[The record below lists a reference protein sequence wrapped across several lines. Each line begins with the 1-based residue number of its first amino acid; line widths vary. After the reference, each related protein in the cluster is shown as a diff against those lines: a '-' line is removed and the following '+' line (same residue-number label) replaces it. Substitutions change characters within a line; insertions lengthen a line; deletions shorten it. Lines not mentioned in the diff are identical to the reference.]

1 MDETDGV
8 GAMEGTAAI
17 RSSEGSDRETGASVV
32 TATIPASEFALGETL
47 STAPGASLACETTAD
62 AGGSVFP
69 LLWART
75 PDHEAL
81 EAALRGD
88 PTTTE
93 VAVLTDL
100 DDERLY
106 RIDWGS
112 SVHLGV
118 KILTSAGATILDVSA
133 EAGDW
138 TVKMLFPSRTALSA
152 TKTACE
158 NHGLP
163 LDIRTIRSM
172 DGGPTGGYS
181 LTDRQYETLT
191 AAYEGG
197 YYDIPR
203 ATELGDL
210 ASEMGISH
218 QALSERMRRATGTLV
233 GETLVANN
241 VPSR

>member
-1 MDETDGV
+1 
-8 GAMEGTAAI
+8 MEGTTAG
-17 RSSEGSDRETGASVV
+17 RSARETEKEADSSVV
-32 TATIPASEFALGETL
+32 TATIPAREFALGEAL
-47 STAPGASLACETTAD
+47 STAPEASLACERTAD

-75 PDHEAL
+75 SDHETL
-81 EAALRGD
+81 EAALRED
-88 PTTTE
+88 STTAE
-93 VAVLTDL
+93 VTVLTDL

-106 RIDWGS
+106 RIGWGS

-118 KILTSAGATILDVSA
+118 EILTSAGATILDVSA

-163 LDIRTIRSM
+163 LNIRTIRSM
-172 DGGPTGGYS
+172 DGGLTGGYS
-181 LTDRQYETLT
+181 LTDRQYRTLT
-191 AAYEGG
+191 AAYEEG
-197 YYDIPR
+197 YYNIPR

-210 ASEMGISH
+210 AGEMDISH

-241 VPSR
+241 VPSQ